1 MTFLYIMAACI
12 TILIGGRANEKWRRE
27 YNEMESNPAIILV
40 TIILAGYFLLSA
52 ILSGGAAAFF
62 K

>member
-1 MTFLYIMAACI
+1 MAACI